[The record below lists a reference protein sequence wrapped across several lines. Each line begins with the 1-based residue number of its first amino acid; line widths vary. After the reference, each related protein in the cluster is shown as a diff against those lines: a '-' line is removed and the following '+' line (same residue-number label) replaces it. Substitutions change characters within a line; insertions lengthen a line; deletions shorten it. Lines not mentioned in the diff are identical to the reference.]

1 MFNWFRKKISTF
13 DEDVNNLAL
22 QTALSVNKFSQVVES
37 EYLCQSKLTK
47 LDSAI
52 FACFIIRAVCLGAS
66 RNRALAV
73 AFSEKFVQRFLVY
86 AKDIYA
92 PDDIQ
97 LLQKAFNNRTS
108 FYDRVFV
115 SKEGINAKMKAIAE
129 EFELIIKTN
138 IVNDDF
144 VEYCE
149 TSPLCILPNG
159 LFGDMKCNIEVI
171 GFYKALPELTSPY
184 LEKVQKHLQN

>member
-1 MFNWFRKKISTF
+1 MFKWFKKKTSSF

-52 FACFIIRAVCLGAS
+52 FACFLIRAFCLGS
-66 RNRALAV
+66 SQNRTLAA
-73 AFSEKFVQRFLVY
+73 AFSEKFVGSFLVY
-86 AKDIYA
+86 TKDIYVS
-92 PDDIQ
+92 DDIQ
-97 LLQKAFNNRTS
+97 LLQRIFNNRTS
-108 FYDRVFV
+108 FYDRVFM
-115 SKEGINAKMKAIAE
+115 SKEGISAKVKAITE
-129 EFELIIKTN
+129 EFELIIKTD

-149 TSPLCILPNG
+149 TSPLCILPDG
-159 LFGDMKCNIEVI
+159 
-171 GFYKALPELTSPY
+171 
-184 LEKVQKHLQN
+184 